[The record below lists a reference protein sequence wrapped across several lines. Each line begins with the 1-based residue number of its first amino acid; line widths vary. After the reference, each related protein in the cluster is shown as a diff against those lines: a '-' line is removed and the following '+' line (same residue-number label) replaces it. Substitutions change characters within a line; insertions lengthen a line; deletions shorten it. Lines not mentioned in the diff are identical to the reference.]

1 MKNVVHGTTMVNL
14 KNRIDVKLAN
24 NEKHCLKWTSKPN
37 CMSQKVSDNISVVI
51 RRGKV
56 TLTLNKPT
64 CAC

>member
-24 NEKHCLKWTSKPN
+24 NEKYCLKWTSKPN

-51 RRGKV
+51 RRGK
-56 TLTLNKPT
+56 LH
-64 CAC
+64 